1 MIAEVFFDSNIIC
14 YAFDLR
20 EPDKRIICLELMN
33 KGIRGYPI
41 TDSVIH
47 ATARLTSSSV
57 VISDPHFESL

>member
-33 KGIRGYPI
+33 KRIRG
-41 TDSVIH
+41 
-47 ATARLTSSSV
+47 
-57 VISDPHFESL
+57 